1 MSGLVMAEITK
12 IIFKQLTISLD
23 KVRRREFKESESQ

>member
-12 IIFKQLTISLD
+12 IFKQLTISLD